1 MPSPDILEADAPSG
15 GILIVAAGGIGD
27 AILLAHLFPRFAA
40 LAEDG
45 EPVTLAL
52 HKDAGKAA
60 FLFEGLAQVVTV
72 DFARLHASFFYRRRV
87 FGALKGCH
95 FRRAISA
102 DYKRHPKL
110 DEALVLAA
118 AAPDTRAMKARP
130 WAKYDGRLQRSE
142 ARFTGIYDSGP
153 ALTDKI
159 LRWAGFLDWLGVDG
173 APPDLNFP
181 PERRPPPNAAAR
193 PLILLAPFSAEKLK
207 QCPAALYAE
216 ILDHLGADYDV
227 VLTGAPNDL
236 DGNPEFKALLERP
249 NVSFDGAAFE
259 DLGPRLGAAS
269 LVIAADSAAMH
280 LAVAMGAPTL
290 CLASAAYVGEI
301 VPYAPEITP
310 ANAHFIYTAMDCQ
323 SCLGTCVHPAE
334 NRMYPCVAAIDAA
347 QAIEK
352 IDIILNRDGR

>member
-1 MPSPDILEADAPSG
+1 MHSADILEADAPFG

-27 AILLAHLFPRFAA
+27 AILLVHLFPRFAA

-45 EPVTLAL
+45 EPVTLL
-52 HKDAGKAA
+52 LRQDAGKAA
-60 FLFEGLAQVVTV
+60 CLFEGLAQIVTV
-72 DFARLHASFFYRRRV
+72 DFDRLGASLFYRHRV
-87 FGALKGCH
+87 LGALNACH

-110 DEALVLAA
+110 DEALLLAA
-118 AAPDTRAMKARP
+118 DAPDMRAMLARP
-130 WAKYDGRLQRSE
+130 WAKYDERLQRNA
-142 ARFTGIYDSGP
+142 ARFTGLYDSGP
-153 ALTDKI
+153 GLSDKI
-159 LRWAGFLDWLGVDG
+159 LRWARFLDWLGGDG

-181 PERRPPPNAAAR
+181 PERRPPPAARR

-216 ILDHLGADYDV
+216 ILDHLGGDYDV

-236 DGNPEFKALLERP
+236 DGNPEFKALLERT
-249 NVSFDGAAFE
+249 NTNFDGASFE
-259 DLGPRLGAAS
+259 DLGPSLGAAS
-269 LVIAADSAAMH
+269 LVIAADSATMH

-301 VPYAPEITP
+301 VPYAAAITP
-310 ANAHFIYTAMDCQ
+310 TNAHFIYTKMDCQ
-323 SCLGTCVHPAE
+323 SCLGSCVHPADAG
-334 NRMYPCVAAIDAA
+334 MYPCVSAIDAA

-352 IDIILNRDGR
+352 IDIILNRDQQ